1 MFNQGAAEIMLLKK
15 FLLMMML
22 LISGMSMM
30 ADDVQKL
37 DAANIKRITFDGD
50 EVIFTFNDGTSSTV
64 ADMSTVTVDFSNVT
78 SVEDRLKII
87 KDLGLEGKQVYDL
100 NGRKVGNSAATL
112 KKGVYVIDKKKVTIQ

>member
-1 MFNQGAAEIMLLKK
+1 MKK

-22 LISGMSMM
+22 LMSGMSMM
-30 ADDVQKL
+30 ADDVQRL
-37 DAANIKRITFDGD
+37 DAANIKSITFNGD
-50 EVIFTFNDGTSSTV
+50 EVTFTFNDGTSSTV

-78 SVEDRLKII
+78 SIEDRLKII